1 MNWIRIDVG
10 IMDDP
15 RVGALA
21 GALGVSVPLTT
32 GHLVGVLRKLPTH
45 AKDGD
50 LARVPAATIEL
61 WAMWV
66 GKRGKFAAAL
76 HAHLCTEQGVV
87 RGWEKHNGSA
97 IREADAAR
105 DRMKKMREERRMLGE
120 RSANNTRTIS
130 ERSLLRDV
138 TGRDV
143 TNNNNNNQQIPA
155 AADAPVG
162 PRVDRAPA
170 PTVPK
175 PAAKYPGFLA
185 ATCDAAYDLWL
196 ERAGAVDYAQF
207 RKAFGPAFAK
217 READRPTA
225 LPRDAE
231 LIPLVRLYL
240 SAIRGTSGAKFVKP
254 DACAKAIAQL
264 AVALRTG
271 ESPEHRLALAQHAL
285 GLTDEIRRLAR
296 AA

>member
-21 GALGVSVPLTT
+21 AALGVSVPLTT

-50 LARVPAATIEL
+50 LSSVSASTIEM
-61 WAMWV
+61 WAMWT
-66 GKRGKFAAAL
+66 GKRGKFAAAFR
-76 HAHLCTEQGVV
+76 AHLCTAQEVV
-87 RGWEKHNGSA
+87 RGWEKHNGAA
-97 IREADAAR
+97 IREADAAKE
-105 DRMKKMREERRMLGE
+105 RMKKVREERRTFAE
-120 RSANNTRTIS
+120 RSANNSRTIS
-130 ERSLLRDV
+130 ERSLQRDV

-143 TNNNNNNQQIPA
+143 TNNNNQQIT
-155 AADAPVG
+155 ADAVAPSG
-162 PRVDRAPA
+162 PRVVRDAA
-170 PTVPK
+170 QKAPK
-175 PAAKYPGFLA
+175 PAAKYPGFLQ

-196 ERAGAVDYAQF
+196 ERAGAVEYPQF
-207 RKAFGPAFAK
+207 RKAFGPVFAK
-217 READRPTA
+217 AETDRPTA

-254 DACAKAIAQL
+254 EACAKAIAQL

-271 ESPEHRLALAQHAL
+271 ESPEHRLTLAQHAL